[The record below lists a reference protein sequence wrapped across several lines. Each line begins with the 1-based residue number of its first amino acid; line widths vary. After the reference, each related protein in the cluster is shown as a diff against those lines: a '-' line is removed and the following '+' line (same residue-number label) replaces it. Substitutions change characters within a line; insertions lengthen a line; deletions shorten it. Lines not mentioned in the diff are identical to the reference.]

1 MPWVAKLPAK
11 DRTEFEAG
19 YNNVREFNKRWVA
32 AGGKIQAGTDII
44 TGGIPGLALHHEMEM
59 LVESGLTPMQALK
72 AATSWPAEILEG
84 KNKARGQA
92 KIGSIRPG
100 NFADLVV
107 VGADPSSDI
116 SNTKKIE
123 RVMKSGRWVDL
134 GYHPEYYTFTRAPRS
149 LAASTF
155 APAISS
161 IEPSSVKEGSG
172 PVH

>member
-1 MPWVAKLPAK
+1 
-11 DRTEFEAG
+11 
-19 YNNVREFNKRWVA
+19 EFNKRWVA

-72 AATSWPAEILEG
+72 SATSWSAEILEG
-84 KNKARGQA
+84 RNQARGEA
-92 KIGSIRPG
+92 KIWSIRAG

-107 VGADPSSDI
+107 VSADPMSDI

-123 RVMKSGRWVDL
+123 RVMKNGRWGEL
-134 GYHPEYYTFTRAPRS
+134 SYHPEYYTFTQRPRS
-149 LAASTF
+149 LAAATF

-161 IEPSSVKEGSG
+161 IQPSQVKEGSQNVRVVLEG
-172 PVH
+172 SGIMMT